1 MCDYRYQLID
11 VIVKWLGSV
20 HDVRLFVCFLINYYL
35 KGKGFP
41 PSQRK

>member
-20 HDVRLFVCFLINYYL
+20 HDVRLFVCFFDKLL
-35 KGKGFP
+35 FE
-41 PSQRK
+41 S